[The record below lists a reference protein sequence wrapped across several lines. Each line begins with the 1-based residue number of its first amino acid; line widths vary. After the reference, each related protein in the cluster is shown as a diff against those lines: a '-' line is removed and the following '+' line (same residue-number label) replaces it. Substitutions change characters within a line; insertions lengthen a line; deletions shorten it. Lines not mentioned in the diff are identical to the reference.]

1 LELAAL
7 VAGLPFVAVQAITML
22 STAATLIARVTLV
35 AELTGRLA
43 GKRGHGKSQSEQCGS
58 DQR

>member
-7 VAGLPFVAVQAITML
+7 VAGLPFVAIQAIARLT
-22 STAATLIARVTLV
+22 TAATLIARVTLV

-43 GKRGHGKSQSEQCGS
+43 GKRGHGQSQSQ
-58 DQR
+58 